1 MSENRKRV
9 NLLIVFYTRYG
20 HTARMV
26 EEISQGIKEIQETN
40 VTIKRIADDFPMD
53 VISKNLSWSQLV
65 ENLDKKYRPV
75 SVDDHVDELPK
86 YDAIIFGS
94 PTDLAI
100 WQHR

>member
-1 MSENRKRV
+1 MSENRKTI
-9 NLLIVFYTRYG
+9 NILIVFYTRYG
-20 HTARMV
+20 NTARMA
-26 EEISQGIKEIQETN
+26 EEISQGINEIPETN
-40 VTIKRIADDFPMD
+40 VTLMRIADDVPMD

-65 ENLDKKYRPV
+65 ENLDKKCPPV

-86 YDAIIFGS
+86 YDAIIFGA